1 MLTSVIIP
9 VYNTGPY
16 LRRCAQSVLDQT
28 YRDLEIILV
37 DDGSE
42 YKTALICDELIE
54 SDPRVRV
61 IHKPNGGVS
70 SARNVGLDHAR
81 GEVICFVDSDDT
93 ISPRMIETLMEAL
106 EANDAGIAMCDA
118 VTIRPGHPDG
128 PDTIPDYPVSCLIE
142 TKDIAPATL
151 TRLAG
156 SAWRCAY
163 RRTDTPRFP
172 EGLKFSEDRIF
183 NIIAMAGAERIA
195 YIKKPLYNRLIRNGS
210 ACFSHYSDMT
220 AQLEKIRAVLI
231 PAVRERWG
239 EKYVPAYEG
248 QLAGQIR
255 YAVTNYTAIGVGVSL
270 RSRLASLKSLC
281 ESQSVRQCL
290 TSTSARDLRA
300 RAILAGRY
308 RFLYLIGRLTNIYHK
323 ICHRSQY
330 QA

>member
-1 MLTSVIIP
+1 MTVSIIIP
-9 VYNTGPY
+9 VYNTGSY
-16 LRRCAQSVLDQT
+16 LSACVRSVLGQT
-28 YRDLEIILV
+28 YRDLEVLLV

-42 YKTALICDELIE
+42 HPTARLCDELAAR
-54 SDPRVRV
+54 DPRVTV

-70 SARNVGLDHAR
+70 SARNMGLDRAR
-81 GEVICFVDSDDT
+81 GEVISFVDSDDT
-93 ISPRMIETLMEAL
+93 IHPKMIEKLVHAL
-106 EANDAGIAMCDA
+106 TAHNAEIAMCDA
-118 VTIRPGHPDG
+118 VTIRPGHPDE
-128 PDTIPDYPVSCLIE
+128 PDTIPDYPHSCVIE
-142 TKDIAPATL
+142 TKNISPATL

-183 NIIAMAGAERIA
+183 NIIAMAGTERIA
-195 YIKKPLYNRLIRNGS
+195 YLKEPLYNRLIRNGS

-255 YAVTNYTAIGVGVSL
+255 YAVTNYTAIGVGGSL

>member
-9 VYNTGPY
+9 VYNTGSY
-16 LRRCAQSVLDQT
+16 LRPCVESVLAQT
-28 YRDLEIILV
+28 HRELEVLLV
-37 DDGSE
+37 DDGSSRP
-42 YKTALICDELIE
+42 TAELCDRLA
-54 SDPRVRV
+54 SQDPRVTV
-61 IHKPNGGVS
+61 IHKSNGGVS
-70 SARNVGLDHAR
+70 SARNVGLDHAH
-81 GEVICFVDSDDT
+81 GEIICFVDSDDT

-106 EANDAGIAMCDA
+106 EANDAGIAICDA

-142 TKDIAPATL
+142 TKDIAPDTL

-156 SAWRCAY
+156 SACRCAY

-172 EGLKFSEDRIF
+172 VGLKFSEDRIF

-210 ACFSHYSDMT
+210 ACFSHYPDMT

-231 PAVRERWG
+231 PAVRDHWG
-239 EKYVPAYEG
+239 EKYVPAYEN
-248 QLAGQIR
+248 QIAGQIR
-255 YAVTNYTAIGVGVSL
+255 YAVTNYTAFGVGVSL
-270 RSRLASLKSLC
+270 RSRLADLRGLC
-281 ESQSVRQCL
+281 ANESVQECL
-290 TSTSARDLRA
+290 AASGTRDLRS
-300 RAILAGRY
+300 RVILKGQY
-308 RFLYLIGRLTNIYHK
+308 RLLYIIGRLTNIYHK